1 MSAGVIFFG
10 ALGLLCLF
18 YCLAIGL
25 FINYGTKFFLI
36 WGGLAALFGAVA
48 FLLTKRNVLDKIP
61 LWMRIMVLIL
71 VVAGGLMFLFVEG
84 MIFSQFYSQAA
95 AGADFLIV
103 LGAQWKEE
111 GPSYILQKRL
121 DKALEYLEENPETRV
136 IVSGGQGSN
145 EPISEAEGMYSYLAE
160 AGIDPERILLE
171 AASSNTYENLTFSG
185 ELLDK
190 STDRVVIV
198 TSNFHVF
205 RAVKIARKQ
214 GYEKAEGLAADSYG
228 WTVPNNL
235 LREFFGVVK
244 DCCVGNL

>member
-36 WGGLAALFGAVA
+36 WGALAALFGAVA

-95 AGADFLIV
+95 AGADFIV
-103 LGAQWKEE
+103 FPHGALS
-111 GPSYILQKRL
+111 P
-121 DKALEYLEENPETRV
+121 D
-136 IVSGGQGSN
+136 
-145 EPISEAEGMYSYLAE
+145 
-160 AGIDPERILLE
+160 
-171 AASSNTYENLTFSG
+171 
-185 ELLDK
+185 
-190 STDRVVIV
+190 
-198 TSNFHVF
+198 
-205 RAVKIARKQ
+205 
-214 GYEKAEGLAADSYG
+214 
-228 WTVPNNL
+228 
-235 LREFFGVVK
+235 
-244 DCCVGNL
+244 